1 MKYIAIGSHV
11 CYLTSS
17 ARVLLLLNCLAVLL
31 VVLYFLFTECLARLG
46 SKPVF
51 ISAIGTDP
59 LGVMM
64 LKHCEEV
71 NMVIK

>member
-1 MKYIAIGSHV
+1 MYERDRAWYV

-17 ARVLLLLNCLAVLL
+17 VKVLFNCLAVLL
-31 VVLYFLFTECLARLG
+31 VVLYFLSTECLARLG

-51 ISAIGTDP
+51 ISAVGTDP

-64 LKHCEEV
+64 LKHCEEA

>member
-1 MKYIAIGSHV
+1 MVHV

-17 ARVLLLLNCLAVLL
+17 VRVLLLFNGLAVLL
-31 VVLYFLFTECLARLG
+31 VVLYFLSTECLARLG

-51 ISAIGTDP
+51 ISAVGTDP

-71 NMVIK
+71 YMVIK